1 VVVSLLVLKVVTVP
15 AVVLN
20 TVEVLLVV
28 LNVVVVPKE
37 VSCVPE
43 IKVV

>member
-1 VVVSLLVLKVVTVP
+1 VVVSLLVLNVVTVP